1 MNSIARRALHSCK
14 VPKDLSTVTHRDA
27 AGENPE
33 AVGVNSRTVDTI
45 WKSVEALYRTGVH
58 PGIQISV
65 RHRGEQILHRA
76 IGHASGN
83 GPHEPAGTPKIAMTT
98 DTPICYFSASKA
110 VTALLMH
117 MLVEQGLVNLMDPV
131 SYYCPEF
138 ATNGKRTITVHQIL
152 SHRGYSRYSKG
163 NTD

>member
-1 MNSIARRALHSCK
+1 MNPIARRALHSCK

-27 AGENPE
+27 AGEKPE
-33 AVGVNSRTVDTI
+33 AVGVDTRTVDTI

-83 GPHEPAGTPKIAMTT
+83 GPQDPAGTPKVAMTT
-98 DTPICYFSASKA
+98 ETPICYF
-110 VTALLMH
+110 
-117 MLVEQGLVNLMDPV
+117 
-131 SYYCPEF
+131 
-138 ATNGKRTITVHQIL
+138 
-152 SHRGYSRYSKG
+152 
-163 NTD
+163 